1 MFISVLVDE
10 GVAVEIVSEAE
21 KGTKIESAQDL
32 VRLVASTEI
41 EIELIRTNRIK
52 AKMIRCFEC
61 HISL

>member
-21 KGTKIESAQDL
+21 KGTKTESAQDL
-32 VRLVASTEI
+32 VHLVASTEI
-41 EIELIRTNRIK
+41 EIELIKTSRIK